1 MDDVRYFL
9 SECHALGLVPVCG
22 HLVHE
27 LLRLPLAV
35 ESGWIVYLHVKSIAA
50 VFALSSA
57 TSVICTIAAYSK
69 RKQTPSHTAPLSFVR
84 LANLATRLSL
94 TEKGDAYDVGAS
106 RRQAGRASHGAPFVY
121 GAAYHA
127 RSADRSTRVTL
138 RRPCPS
144 RRQSLHIAS
153 SVVHGR
159 QKKKCLTIFLKKNL
173 RSCHDRSQSTS
184 F

>member
-1 MDDVRYFL
+1 MTF
-9 SECHALGLVPVCG
+9 
-22 HLVHE
+22 
-27 LLRLPLAV
+27 
-35 ESGWIVYLHVKSIAA
+35 KSTAA
-50 VFALSSA
+50 VFTFSSA

-94 TEKGDAYDVGAS
+94 TEKGDAYDLGAS
-106 RRQAGRASHGAPFVY
+106 RRQAGWASHGAPFVY

-127 RSADRSTRVTL
+127 LSADRSTRVTL

-144 RRQSLHIAS
+144 RRQSFPHRKFRRPTADK
-153 SVVHGR
+153 VVST
-159 QKKKCLTIFLKKNL
+159 CVVLVNL

-184 F
+184 FYRRSFATDPSPACCQSICVQQAGSRSASWV